1 MKCASP
7 YPKLNDER
15 GFGLIE
21 AVVATALFLILLVI
35 SIGPIMSSLD
45 RLDTARLTT
54 EAEKLGEA
62 RLESIRALDFDD
74 VGLTFGNPAGV
85 IDPSITITGDTDW
98 EITTDIQWEG
108 AINGTDEVN
117 YKTVEI
123 VVTHP
128 SGAIDPVRFSSI
140 VSPDRLSD
148 SSNKATVTV
157 DLTLM
162 EPTPSGVTPPKV
174 FLVKSDGAGN
184 ANGSVFPLAGATTTQ
199 WVYPLLNPTDP
210 NVGDPNY
217 EMVMRLGT
225 ELDDI
230 DSNGW
235 YIAGEAL
242 TSGADRFRLFPAE
255 IKNVTLPVYRPAQL
269 KVDVTDVDTGLLI
282 PNASLTLDNGVQS
295 ETFTSTDGT
304 FFIESAFGY
313 PLVPDTYDLT
323 VEAFSYASETRS
335 SVVIPAAYPD
345 PLHTESFALE
355 FRPTVPVI
363 FTIADT
369 DGWPIPLATISVV
382 GLGEVTTD
390 EYGQATMAT
399 PVGTRSWPANITSP
413 AGHKTANIPFDFDTG
428 TLYVELGVPSSSH
441 RLVHFFN
448 GSGDHWGAKETSG
461 SEPYSHIEPDFN
473 GNGTAVV
480 YANNTRWDF
489 GLICSDDSV
498 EWEWTNVRVRS
509 QTSILSVDAGG
520 ASC

>member
-1 MKCASP
+1 MKCESP

-15 GFGLIE
+15 GFGLVE
-21 AVVATALFLILLVI
+21 AVVATALFLVLLVI

-54 EAEKLGEA
+54 EAEKLAEA
-62 RLESIRALDFDD
+62 QLESIRALDFDR
-74 VGLTFGNPAGV
+74 VGITSGNTTGV
-85 IDPSITITGDTDW
+85 IEPSVTITGDTDW
-98 EITTDIQWEG
+98 VITTDVQWEG

-123 VVTHP
+123 IVSHP

-140 VSPDRLSD
+140 VAPDRLSD

-157 DLTLM
+157 DVTLM
-162 EPTPSGVTPPKV
+162 EPSPSGITPPKV

-184 ANGSVFPLAGATTTQ
+184 SSGTVFPLAGATPTE
-199 WVYPLLNPTDP
+199 WKYPLLNPTDP
-210 NVGDPNY
+210 NVGDPSY

-225 ELDDI
+225 ELADTDA
-230 DSNGW
+230 DGW
-235 YIAGEAL
+235 YIAPETL
-242 TSGADRFRLFPAE
+242 TSGADRFQLFPAE
-255 IKNVTLPVYRPAQL
+255 IKDVTLPVYRPAQL

-282 PNASLTLDNGVQS
+282 PDASLTLDNGVSS

-304 FFIESAFGY
+304 FFIDSAFGH
-313 PLVPDTYDLT
+313 PLAPDTYDLT
-323 VEAFSYASETRS
+323 VQAFSYASETRT

-355 FRPTVPVI
+355 FQPGLPVI

-382 GLGEVTTD
+382 GLGDVTTD
-390 EYGQATMAT
+390 EYGQATMIT
-399 PVGTRSWPANITSP
+399 PIGTRSWPANITSP
-413 AGHKTANIPFDFDTG
+413 AGHKTANIPFDFDDG
-428 TLYVELGVPSSSH
+428 TLYVELGRPSSQY
-441 RLVHFFN
+441 RLIHFYR
-448 GSGDHWGAKETSG
+448 GTGDHWGAKETYG
-461 SEPYSHIEPDFN
+461 GEGYSHIEPDWR

-489 GLICSDDSV
+489 GLICADDSV
-498 EWEWTNVRVRS
+498 EWEDTNVRVRS
-509 QTSILSVDAGG
+509 RTSILWIDAGG